1 MKEGEIMSIDLIVFT
16 DGSAQIGKPQ
26 YGGYSCIFV
35 DPKKYKFS
43 VLYDNIN
50 SDKIPYLELLAI
62 YKAIYHSNEIRKSY
76 GMKTIKILII
86 SDHRN
91 HVEALNNWIWNVWDT
106 TTDTWKKKNG
116 DIVSNQNVFKDIIS
130 ILEKGKV
137 QIKIV
142 HIRSHLKSNKT
153 DIKAFCNDMKDKGV
167 YLNPYTAKVFIKFN
181 QIADVYAKYGS
192 TYYTKKYNKSPIK
205 LR

>member
-1 MKEGEIMSIDLIVFT
+1 
-16 DGSAQIGKPQ
+16 
-26 YGGYSCIFV
+26 
-35 DPKKYKFS
+35 
-43 VLYDNIN
+43 
-50 SDKIPYLELLAI
+50 
-62 YKAIYHSNEIRKSY
+62 
-76 GMKTIKILII
+76 MKTIKILII